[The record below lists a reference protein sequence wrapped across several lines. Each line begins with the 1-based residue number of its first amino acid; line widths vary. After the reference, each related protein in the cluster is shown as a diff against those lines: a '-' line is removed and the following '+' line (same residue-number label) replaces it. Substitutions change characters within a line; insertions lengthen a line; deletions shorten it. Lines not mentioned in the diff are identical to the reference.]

1 MQFVL
6 RPVSEQ
12 KALFVFLVLLC
23 CVVIPVMC
31 YATGAFPKPFVF
43 AAPVFDCYLVVL
55 LASLLRRLR
64 LQWLVWVLC
73 FFLLGGEVFCLLCY
87 QSPYSMTVLQ
97 LILETNG
104 REATEFL
111 MGRGVL
117 GQLAWSTL
125 ITVAA
130 MLAPLLLP
138 REGRKSRQSSTGIG
152 SVCLFFLLLLS
163 AFCQGY
169 SYFRLWQAYS
179 AEVTTTIAEN
189 KYMPLRNSPFVRFLY
204 GHALNVVS
212 TKELRKLVHTVRA
225 TEVEGCEYRSPVI
238 LLLIGES
245 YNKYH
250 SPLYNAEAR
259 QTTPCLCRLHEQGN
273 LIVYDDALS
282 PYNVTSKTFR
292 QMFSTYYPGCGRE
305 WVDCTLFPAVFRKAG
320 YRVWFITNQFAGEEN
335 NKDHHDHAG
344 GTIFNQSELRRLQFS
359 YMNSE
364 AQRYDMDLLREL
376 PPADTLAAQSS
387 LLIFHMIGQHEDY
400 RERYPEAFNHFTA
413 DSIQNRFTD
422 EEGRQVVAEYDNA
435 TLYNDSVV
443 GRLLERYA
451 SLDVV
456 GIYLSDHGEEIYDW
470 RNSCYRTNSD
480 QMTPEIAKYQYEIP
494 LLFYVSD
501 SYKAKHPDLLGEIQA
516 ARHKPFIASM
526 LPFALF
532 HLAGINHA
540 DYKPT
545 LDILSPEYD
554 ESYPRIIRE
563 DVYYDELKPS
573 PHEGMQ

>member
-1 MQFVL
+1 MQSVL

-12 KALFVFLVLLC
+12 KALFVFLVLMC

-43 AAPVFDCYLVVL
+43 AAPVCDCYLVVL

-138 REGRKSRQSSTGIG
+138 REGRKSRQSSRGVG

-212 TKELRKLVHTVRA
+212 TKELRKLVHTVRT

-273 LIVYDDALS
+273 LVVYDDALS

-305 WVDCTLFPAVFRKAG
+305 WVHCTLFPAVFRKAG

-376 PPADTLAAQSS
+376 PPADTLAAQPS

-422 EEGRQVVAEYDNA
+422 EQGRQVVAEYDNA
-435 TLYNDSVV
+435 TLYNDAVV